1 MVNDEVTAGYAKELF
16 GNIVGFS
23 LAGSRRALQYKYE
36 QEAQHAY
43 MTQSFEVALD
53 RFCHLLALLET
64 DPSTTVISE
73 MRATLT
79 CNIGASLYGNDQPE
93 LAMEWFEKGLAEF
106 QKLPFTLYSR
116 VTNFPIWIVY
126 GNVNEKRIEYIQA
139 RIADIKAGKK
149 ADGSTYQDAY
159 GKARQWSQH
168 EMEGKPTWSWL
179 SPLSWFGYGQ
189 LTEVA
194 ATSDTPAATAA

>member
-1 MVNDEVTAGYAKELF
+1 MV
-16 GNIVGFS
+16 
-23 LAGSRRALQYKYE
+23 
-36 QEAQHAY
+36 
-43 MTQSFEVALD
+43 
-53 RFCHLLALLET
+53 
-64 DPSTTVISE
+64 SE

-79 CNIGASLYGNDQPE
+79 CNVGASLYGMDHPE
-93 LAMEWFEKGLAEF
+93 LALVWFEKGLDEVRLAAPADLQAAALTGVGVARAQF
-106 QKLPFTLYSR
+106 QKLPFSLVSR
-116 VTNFPIWIVY
+116 VANLPVWLFY
-126 GNVNEKRIEYIQA
+126 GNVNDKRVEYVQA

-159 GKARQWSQH
+159 GKSRNWTQH

-194 ATSDTPAATAA
+194 VQEPPGATAA